1 MTNIIQFKKQSS
13 PSKIKF
19 VKSIYQFSFKKGV
32 CNLDIFEFK
41 NRNIVVITET
51 GINPGFGIAISRP
64 WVLKTIKSKL
74 GLDFKNSVFIEHFN
88 INSYKYINS
97 FKSSFD
103 LMLEKNNKIKLKRL
117 NKDSFLIKS
126 LLNFKERTFISE

>member
-1 MTNIIQFKKQSS
+1 MTNIIQFKQSK
-13 PSKIKF
+13 PRSKIKF
-19 VKSIYQFSFKKGV
+19 IKSIYQFSFKKGV
-32 CNLDIFEFK
+32 CNLDIFQFK

-51 GINPGFGIAISRP
+51 CINPGLGVAISRP

-103 LMLEKNNKIKLKRL
+103 LMFEKTIK
-117 NKDSFLIKS
+117 
-126 LLNFKERTFISE
+126 